1 MTDVQLKNPTT
12 LYYHKNFEK
21 QQQKYP
27 GIQAEMIPVPD
38 CGEDS
43 YAGCGRLKGRK
54 ALITGGDSG
63 IGRAA
68 AIAYAREG
76 ADVAINSLPEESR
89 DAEEVKKL
97 VEAAGRKAL
106 LIPGDISDENFC
118 KELVRTAVE
127 GLGGLDI
134 LALVAGKQQFNKD
147 ILTLETEQVV
157 KTFEVNVF
165 SMFWIVKAALP
176 HLPEGSSIITTSSVQ
191 AFLPSGF
198 LLDYAATKGAIV
210 CFTRALA
217 KQLAE
222 KGVRVNCVAP
232 GPFWSALQI
241 CGGQLPENI
250 PEFGQKT
257 TMKRAGQPAEL
268 AGIYVFLASEESSY
282 VTAEVYNATGG
293 MLTN

>member
-1 MTDVQLKNPTT
+1 MIKYRAVINHQAKEVIDDGCSIENPTT

-76 ADVAINSLPEESR
+76 ADVAINYLPEESR

-106 LIPGDISDENFC
+106 LIPGDISDE
-118 KELVRTAVE
+118 
-127 GLGGLDI
+127 I
-134 LALVAGKQQFNKD
+134 LQR
-147 ILTLETEQVV
+147 I
-157 KTFEVNVF
+157 
-165 SMFWIVKAALP
+165 
-176 HLPEGSSIITTSSVQ
+176 
-191 AFLPSGF
+191 
-198 LLDYAATKGAIV
+198 
-210 CFTRALA
+210 
-217 KQLAE
+217 
-222 KGVRVNCVAP
+222 
-232 GPFWSALQI
+232 GPNG
-241 CGGQLPENI
+241 C
-250 PEFGQKT
+250 
-257 TMKRAGQPAEL
+257 
-268 AGIYVFLASEESSY
+268 
-282 VTAEVYNATGG
+282 
-293 MLTN
+293 

>member
-1 MTDVQLKNPTT
+1 
-12 LYYHKNFEK
+12 
-21 QQQKYP
+21 
-27 GIQAEMIPVPD
+27 
-38 CGEDS
+38 
-43 YAGCGRLKGRK
+43 
-54 ALITGGDSG
+54 
-63 IGRAA
+63 
-68 AIAYAREG
+68 
-76 ADVAINSLPEESR
+76 
-89 DAEEVKKL
+89 
-97 VEAAGRKAL
+97 
-106 LIPGDISDENFC
+106 
-118 KELVRTAVE
+118 
-127 GLGGLDI
+127 
-134 LALVAGKQQFNKD
+134 
-147 ILTLETEQVV
+147 
-157 KTFEVNVF
+157 
-165 SMFWIVKAALP
+165 MFWIVKAALP

-250 PEFGQKT
+250 PEFGRNNDEKS
-257 TMKRAGQPAEL
+257 RA
-268 AGIYVFLASEESSY
+268 AGGIGRDICFLASEESSY

>member
-76 ADVAINSLPEESR
+76 ADVAINYLPEESR

-127 GLGGLDI
+127 GLGDY
-134 LALVAGKQQFNKD
+134 KD
-147 ILTLETEQVV
+147 
-157 KTFEVNVF
+157 
-165 SMFWIVKAALP
+165 
-176 HLPEGSSIITTSSVQ
+176 PEYQGIRWQKSGIT
-191 AFLPSGF
+191 PEE
-198 LLDYAATKGAIV
+198 
-210 CFTRALA
+210 CF
-217 KQLAE
+217 
-222 KGVRVNCVAP
+222 
-232 GPFWSALQI
+232 
-241 CGGQLPENI
+241 
-250 PEFGQKT
+250 
-257 TMKRAGQPAEL
+257 
-268 AGIYVFLASEESSY
+268 GIYPES
-282 VTAEVYNATGG
+282 G
-293 MLTN
+293 